1 LSKYYGKGREEELSH
16 LYVLLFITFSLN
28 FILSN
33 RLNLFKEKYMNL
45 LVELKQAI
53 GKEIIQKV
61 AILVGEKE
69 EKVSVAIE
77 GLVPT
82 IVGGLMKRVSN
93 EAGANTLMN
102 VIQKGNH
109 DGSILKDINTV
120 IQDKDKFSALCSTG
134 GGLVS
139 MLLPDKKSSI
149 ATMISQFAGVRNSS
163 ATSLLALVTSI
174 IVGKLGSN
182 VQSQNLDKFGLA
194 NALLDE
200 KSTLLDETP
209 ESLQPRMIDV
219 LGLSTFMSQEIKPIQ
234 YASAGPIKTST
245 TQTQSTSKAPADS
258 VSYSTKEYDEEN
270 SFTLP
275 SWLLPAVGIAAV
287 LAILGYFLSTYDWSS
302 LSSNSNSTEDTTQ
315 IEQVTN
321 ATIDT
326 TTNTDTAKI
335 DSSAIATTA
344 ANKEAAVTLPNGE
357 QLSVPEGGF
366 NFNFSKYLTDSSSK
380 AGRVFTFDNLNFES
394 NTTNLVAG
402 SEKTVTD
409 LAKIMTAYPRVQ
421 VKLTGYTDNTGDSL
435 MNKKISIKRAFAV
448 RNLLVGAGISDIRID
463 FAGKGSANPV
473 ASNATEEG
481 KAKNRRLEMR
491 VIKK

>member
-1 LSKYYGKGREEELSH
+1 
-16 LYVLLFITFSLN
+16 
-28 FILSN
+28 
-33 RLNLFKEKYMNL
+33 MNL
-45 LVELKQAI
+45 LVELKQTI

-61 AILVGEKE
+61 AVLVGEKE

-77 GLVPT
+77 GLIPT
-82 IVGGLMKRVSN
+82 IVGGLMKRVAN

-109 DGSILKDINTV
+109 DGSILKEINHI
-120 IQDKDKFSALCSTG
+120 IQDKEKFSALCSTG

-163 ATSLLALVTSI
+163 ATSLLAFVTSI
-174 IVGKLGSN
+174 VVGKLGSIAKN
-182 VQSQNLDKFGLA
+182 QNLDKFGLA

-234 YASAGPIKTST
+234 YAAAGPIKTST

-258 VSYSTKEYDEEN
+258 VSYSTKEYDEE
-270 SFTLP
+270 STFKLP
-275 SWLLPAVGIAAV
+275 SWLFPVIGGAVV
-287 LAILGYFLSTYDWSS
+287 LGGLGYFLSTVDWSS
-302 LSSNSNSTEDTTQ
+302 LSAGSGSTEDTTQ

-321 ATIDT
+321 AAIDT
-326 TTNTDTAKI
+326 TTNADTAKV
-335 DSSAIATTA
+335 DSAAIAPPVA
-344 ANKEAAVTLPNGE
+344 ENQVSVALPSGE
-357 QLSVPEGGF
+357 QLSLVPGGF
-366 NFNFSKYLTDSSSK
+366 NHSFTKYLSDSSSK
-380 AGRVFTFDNLNFES
+380 AGKIFTFDNLNFES

-481 KAKNRRLEMR
+481 KARNRRLEMK

>member
-1 LSKYYGKGREEELSH
+1 
-16 LYVLLFITFSLN
+16 
-28 FILSN
+28 
-33 RLNLFKEKYMNL
+33 MNL
-45 LVELKQAI
+45 LVELKQTI

-61 AILVGEKE
+61 AVLVGEKE

-77 GLVPT
+77 GLIPT

-109 DGSILKDINTV
+109 DGSILKEIGNI
-120 IQDKDKFSALCSTG
+120 IQNKDKFSELCSTG

-163 ATSLLALVTSI
+163 ATSLLALVTSLV
-174 IVGKLGSN
+174 VGKLGN
-182 VQSQNLDKFGLA
+182 VVKNQNLDKFGLA

-200 KSTLLDETP
+200 KSILLDETP

-234 YASAGPIKTST
+234 YAAAGPIKTST

-258 VSYSTKEYDEEN
+258 VSYSTKEYDEEGG
-270 SFTLP
+270 FTLP
-275 SWLLPAVGIAAV
+275 SWLLPAVGIAVV
-287 LAILGYFLSTYDWSS
+287 LGGLGYFLSTYDWSN
-302 LSSNSNSTEDTTQ
+302 LSAGSTSQEDTTQ

-321 ATIDT
+321 AAIDT
-326 TTNTDTAKI
+326 TINNDTAKI
-335 DSSAIATTA
+335 DSSANA
-344 ANKEAAVTLPNGE
+344 ASVDKQVSISLPSGE
-357 QLSVPEGGF
+357 QMSLVEGGF
-366 NFNFSKYLTDSSSK
+366 NHSFTKYLTDSSSK
-380 AGRVFTFDNLNFES
+380 AGRVFTFDHLNFES

-463 FAGKGSANPV
+463 FAGKGSANPI
-473 ASNATEEG
+473 ASNTTEEG